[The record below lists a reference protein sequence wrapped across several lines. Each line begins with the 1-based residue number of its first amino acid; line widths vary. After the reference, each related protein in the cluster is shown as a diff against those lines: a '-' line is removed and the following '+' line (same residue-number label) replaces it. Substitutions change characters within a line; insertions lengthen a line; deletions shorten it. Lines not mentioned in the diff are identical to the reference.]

1 MSRFARECLFG
12 ILLLVLT
19 GSASATK
26 FENLLGQVKPVG
38 SGELSF
44 WGMTIYRATLLAP
57 EGRYQADQL
66 HALQIDYQSSFSR
79 NQLTWAS
86 VNHMEPLLESYVDRQ
101 SLYQQLSAVLRD
113 VEAGDQITG
122 VHHPDEGAVFYSNG
136 QLIGRLHDPAVAAAF
151 FSIWLDPRTRE
162 PDLRARLLGQVR

>member
-1 MSRFARECLFG
+1 MIGLAQRFLFG
-12 ILLLVLT
+12 ILLLVMVA
-19 GSASATK
+19 SAAATK
-26 FENLLGQVKPVG
+26 FETVLGKVKPVG

-57 EGRYQADQL
+57 EGRYQVDQP

-79 NQLTWAS
+79 NQLAWAS
-86 VNHMEPLLESYVDRQ
+86 VNQMEPLLESEVDRQ
-101 SLYQQLSAVLRD
+101 TLYRQISAVLRD
-113 VEAGDQITG
+113 VEVGDQIIG
-122 VHHPDEGAVFYSNG
+122 VHHPDKGALFYSNG
-136 QLIGRLHDPAVAAAF
+136 ELLGRLHDPIVAAAF